1 MCFLGKYYLVGAGY
15 ANTRGILAPFHG
27 VRYHLKKW
35 STTLAPRTGPELFNL
50 RHSKLRNVVERTFAA
65 LKQHFAILRIASRYP
80 IKT

>member
-50 RHSKLRNVVERTFAA
+50 RHSKL
-65 LKQHFAILRIASRYP
+65 
-80 IKT
+80 